1 MKKLLALLILA
12 PVTALA
18 APYPATSSSAL
29 TNPEKGLYFLHK
41 GFTLKTEGT
50 SWVPQANSE
59 QSILDTVRFAAK
71 DNGKGTLSIRTDK
84 IAKNA
89 SLDLYTR
96 KWMRDYPNYGFEV
109 ISAKNFELN
118 GSPALVVDMLSRA
131 KNKQIRQVILKHEDR
146 VAVMTCLDDKAT
158 FSESLKNCNQIM
170 KSFAW
175 SKEDDKKTAT
185 STPAPSAPTPT
196 QKQ

>member
-1 MKKLLALLILA
+1 MKTLLGLLFLVPQIC
-12 PVTALA
+12 LA
-18 APYPATSSSAL
+18 APHPATSSSAL

-50 SWVPQANSE
+50 TWIPVASSE
-59 QSILDTVRFAAK
+59 KSILDTVRFASK
-71 DNGKGTLSIRTDK
+71 ENGSGTLSIRTDK
-84 IAKNA
+84 VAKSA

-109 ISAKNFELN
+109 ISAKKFELN

-131 KNKQIRQVILKHEDR
+131 KNKQIRQVILKKEDR
-146 VAVMTCLDDKAT
+146 VAIMTCLDNKAT
-158 FSESLKNCNQIM
+158 FSQSLQNCNQIM

-175 SKEDDKKTAT
+175 TAEEK
-185 STPAPSAPTPT
+185 SPAPPTSPTAPTVAPT
-196 QKQ
+196 IKR

>member
-1 MKKLLALLILA
+1 MKKLLAFLFLA
-12 PVTALA
+12 PVTAWA

-50 SWVPQANSE
+50 SWVPLASSE

-158 FSESLKNCNQIM
+158 FSESLKSCNQIM

-185 STPAPSAPTPT
+185 GTPAPSAPVPT